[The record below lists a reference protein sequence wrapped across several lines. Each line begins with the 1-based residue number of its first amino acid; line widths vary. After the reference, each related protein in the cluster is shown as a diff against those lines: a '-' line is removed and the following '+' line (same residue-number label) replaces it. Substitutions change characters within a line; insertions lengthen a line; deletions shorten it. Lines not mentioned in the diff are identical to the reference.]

1 MDPLESV
8 ACYRRTAGT
17 NLFGATLDSLV
28 AGPMGQ
34 VAMVDSTSWAP
45 EEDPRFSLF

>member
-28 AGPMGQ
+28 VGPMGQ
-34 VAMVDSTSWAP
+34 GALVASTSWTL